1 MKIVSNFIDYY
12 DLIDGNKKSPVYNR
26 TTKHFD
32 DILVIHKEDL
42 RKSKIETNEN
52 YLSGDIWMT
61 GYMKN
66 PSSTNFV
73 KIVPVLVGIA
83 GEFHYYVEYHNSVLN
98 IHEICYDY
106 PSLVPY
112 YKNIQTQKTFDLYN
126 HGLLKGYCKQQF
138 GCVNFIMRR
147 DSSLYMIKEPQ
158 LDNHIEINRF
168 LTTAQEIYSKIE
180 TFLIRT
186 KELDKEYKKLKPS
199 KYEYEKISLYK
210 RRGKIIT

>member
-1 MKIVSNFIDYY
+1 MKIVSNFVDYY
-12 DLIDGNKKSPVYNR
+12 DLIEGNKKSPVYYR
-26 TTKHFD
+26 ATQCID
-32 DILVIHKEDL
+32 DISLIHKEDL
-42 RKSKIETNEN
+42 RKSKIETNEM
-52 YLSGDIWMT
+52 YLSGEIWMT
-61 GYMKN
+61 GYTSHQ
-66 PSSTNFV
+66 SSTNFIKV
-73 KIVPVLVGIA
+73 VPVLVGIA
-83 GEFHYYVEYHNSVLN
+83 GEFHYYIEYYNSVLN
-98 IHEICYDY
+98 IKKICYDY
-106 PSLVPY
+106 SSLIPY
-112 YKNIQTQKTFDLYN
+112 YKNLQVQRTFDLYN

-138 GCVNFIMRR
+138 GCVNFIMRK
-147 DSSLYMIKEPQ
+147 DSSMYMIKEPQ